1 MTKKILVI
9 NGGSSSFKYQVLE
22 EGTEKRLC
30 QGLVERIGAPDSLL
44 THKRF
49 NAVGESEKFVYP
61 GNYCDHAAGMAKVA
75 EVLLN
80 PALGGVISD
89 KSEIIVIGHRVL
101 LGGPDYQEAI
111 VTPEVKQVIRDFIP
125 LGPLHNPG
133 NLTGIEAME
142 KIFPGVPNVA
152 VFDTGFHATMPDY
165 AYTYALPKELTKKY
179 RIRRYGFHGTS
190 HRYVSKA
197 AAALLGKKPEEVNVI
212 VCHLGNGSSISAVR
226 AGKCVDTSMGLTP
239 LQGVVMGTRCGDI
252 DPAIVPFLM
261 KNEGFSPDEIDNLM
275 NKKSGYLGLCGKS
288 DSRDIDA
295 GMKEGDPDCILT
307 FHIQCYTVK
316 KYIGAYLAA
325 LGHVD
330 IIAFAGGIGEN
341 AIGVRAKILEGLE
354 EFGIVLDTEAN
365 ARRESGSHYISAANS
380 RVKVAVVPTD
390 EELEISRI
398 AVRLVK
404 EGK

>member
-1 MTKKILVI
+1 MAKKILVI

-22 EGTEKRLC
+22 EGTERRLC

-49 NAVGESEKFVYP
+49 TENGETEKFVYP

-75 EVLLN
+75 EVLLD
-80 PALGGVISD
+80 PELGGVISD
-89 KSEIIVIGHRVL
+89 KSDIMVIGHRVL
-101 LGGPDYQEAI
+101 MGGPDYQEAL
-111 VTPEVKQVIRDFIP
+111 VTPEVKQVIRDYIP

-142 KIFPGVPNVA
+142 KLFPGVPNVA

-165 AYTYALPKELTKKY
+165 AYTYALPKELTQKY

-197 AAALLGKKPEEVNVI
+197 AAALLGKKPGEVNVI

-239 LQGVVMGTRCGDI
+239 LQGLVMGTRCGDI

-261 KNEGFSPDEIDNLM
+261 KNEGFTPDEIDTLM
-275 NKKSGYLGLCGKS
+275 NKKSGFLGLCGKS
-288 DSRDIDA
+288 DSRDIEA
-295 GMKEGDPDCILT
+295 GVEAGDPDCILT
-307 FHIQCYTVK
+307 FNTQCYSVK
-316 KYIGAYLAA
+316 KYIGAYMAV

-341 AIGVRAKILEGLE
+341 AAPVRAKVLEGLE
-354 EFGIVLDTEAN
+354 EFGIVLDPEAN
-365 ARRESGSHYISAANS
+365 AKRDGNPHYISAAQS
-380 RVKVAVVPTD
+380 RVKVAVIPTD
-390 EELEISRI
+390 EELESSRI
-398 AVRLVK
+398 AVRIVK